1 MDLTQI
7 VIIISLIS
15 VTAVIVGCGIWLILI
30 FKEVKKTIIQ
40 TNSILED
47 TKLITTSVAAPISS
61 ISEFVTGFKNG
72 ISLFNVFFKKKNK
85 NSCCDEE

>member
-1 MDLTQI
+1 MDITQI

-61 ISEFVTGFKNG
+61 ISEFVVGFKNG
-72 ISLFNVFFKKKNK
+72 MGLFNSFFKKKNK